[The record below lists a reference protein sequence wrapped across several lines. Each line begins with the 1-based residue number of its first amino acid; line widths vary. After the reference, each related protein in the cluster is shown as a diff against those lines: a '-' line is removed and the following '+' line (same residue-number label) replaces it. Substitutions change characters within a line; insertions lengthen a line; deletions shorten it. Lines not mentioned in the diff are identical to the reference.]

1 MYNSLKKRVKRFAK
15 GLLAVEEKSISVQLQ
30 RLAGMETARYVQS
43 RMNKVKA
50 FSSQEEIMRYAVE
63 SIEKNRGGGG
73 ESLIIAE
80 FGVFEGKSINYIAS
94 LVGNGQKIYGFD
106 CFDGLPLDWRTDFE
120 RGTFKVDGLPKVAEN
135 VTLIK
140 GLFSDTLPR
149 FVAEHQAERCALLH
163 IDCDL
168 YESTRDVLTNLSGQ
182 IGAGTVLVFD
192 EYFNYPGWQEGE
204 YKAFQEFVSEQHLRY
219 EYLAYNALHEQV
231 AVRIL

>member
-1 MYNSLKKRVKRFAK
+1 MYNLLKKRIKKFAK
-15 GLLAVEEKSISVQLQ
+15 NLFLEEEKNISVQLQ
-30 RLAGMETARYVQS
+30 RLAGEETAHYVQNN
-43 RMNKVKA
+43 MGKIKA
-50 FSSQEEIMRYAVE
+50 FSSQEEVMRYAL
-63 SIEKNRGGGG
+63 KNMEFKRNAK